1 MLVLHRITPFLIG
14 LVTAG
19 GFLGLIRLPSNY
31 SFIVAAATGVLLAV
45 LFARLAGLKLRTFR
59 FWYFTG
65 TPVLFFI
72 SAFGLFLFLESNGV
86 MMALAVTV
94 ALMLFLFAEH
104 LFNYVHLPAKYQA
117 YSLEHV
123 SLVLY
128 VLTTFF
134 VATVGF
140 GTAMMLQAPLW
151 LLAPLLFFVML
162 YVVYGMLWV
171 SKVEGRKARAY
182 ALGGALISTELFTV
196 LTFLPTGFY
205 ANAAALAVCVYV
217 FLGISRAHFL
227 DKLSRIVLRRYAV
240 MGVLLLGVIAGTARW
255 L

>member
-14 LVTAG
+14 LVLAS
-19 GFLGLIRLPSNY
+19 GFLGLMRLPAAY
-31 SFIVAAATGVLLAV
+31 SFIVAGAVALLLAV
-45 LFARLAGLKLRTFR
+45 LFARLAGFEPRKFR
-59 FWYFTG
+59 FWYFVG
-65 TPVLFFI
+65 TPVLFFL
-72 SAFGLFLFLESNGV
+72 SAFGLFLFLEQGSFKI
-86 MMALAVTV
+86 ALALIVS
-94 ALMLFLFAEH
+94 LMSFLFAEH

-134 VATVGF
+134 AATVGF
-140 GTAMMLQAPLW
+140 GTAMVIQAPLW
-151 LLAPLLFFVML
+151 LLAPLFFLVML

-171 SKVEGRKARAY
+171 SKVDPRKARAY
-182 ALGGALISTELFTV
+182 AFGGAVITTELFTV
-196 LTFLPTGFY
+196 LSFLPTGFY

-227 DKLSRIVLRRYAV
+227 DKLSRVVLRRYAF